1 MLSSLELW
9 REWGPLLPSLGHSE
23 SASCSVFCPW
33 DSPGKNTG
41 VGCHFLLQGIW
52 RTDPGVE
59 PGLQADS
66 LLSEPPGKP
75 LGHRDPDKAN
85 WRSCLLAVG
94 AQKVDLA
101 QKPLRVELALFP
113 REGFYKCIPVCWA
126 DFPSS
131 GLLTITIY
139 LVYPTGSRAKQVQE
153 RPGKDTPTLSSKEK
167 TGKPAWLPPALC
179 TSYMHPECPPSL
191 WRKCRSSSCCPFKF
205 PLPTSLLCLRDFW
218 VQWC

>member
-9 REWGPLLPSLGHSE
+9 REWSPLPPSLGHSE

-52 RTDPGVE
+52 RMDPGVE
-59 PGLQADS
+59 PGSTVLQADS

-75 LGHRDPDKAN
+75 LGHRDPDKTN

-101 QKPLRVELALFP
+101 QKPLHVELALFP

-131 GLLTITIY
+131 GLFTITN
-139 LVYPTGSRAKQVQE
+139 LFGLPHWKQ
-153 RPGKDTPTLSSKEK
+153 GKAGPRETWEGHT
-167 TGKPAWLPPALC
+167 
-179 TSYMHPECPPSL
+179 HPE
-191 WRKCRSSSCCPFKF
+191 F
-205 PLPTSLLCLRDFW
+205 
-218 VQWC
+218 